1 MDSNTLLPLLSAF
14 YTETTTAKTPAQ
26 RRIAA
31 QEFSLLL
38 RGMMLSAMTS
48 QNPLL
53 NSWDSSESFSTPAS
67 QSQPAMG
74 GELMSLL
81 GLASSEQSSLPGL
94 SFLQQMGQLAPTSSN
109 TRRSLYGLEDTSSI
123 PNASAIS
130 NTPLSDLFERIA
142 AQQMRF
148 QSSIIRPPFT
158 IPHRQTDSSQAQ
170 PAKGLHINQFAV
182 EKQVGGDGAN
192 ANCGPASLVMALRAL
207 GLQLPGETA
216 NSTDGELVDL
226 ARRIMVLDSDR
237 DGITEAGYRSE
248 KEHSTYTYFP
258 ELLQGARL
266 AGAST
271 EWLSPTAL
279 DIQRA
284 VANGAKVI
292 VSGTFEDK
300 TPLPWTGD
308 SDVDS
313 AIAPGGA
320 TEHYVVITE
329 YDPNRKLFTVHD
341 PGRHAPHKVTAATLE
356 DFMRGNAGALAIS
369 RA

>member
-14 YTETTTAKTPAQ
+14 YTETAAAKTPAQ
-26 RRIAA
+26 RRVAA

-38 RGMMLSAMTS
+38 RGVMLSAMTS

-53 NSWDSSESFSTPAS
+53 NSWDSSESFSATAS
-67 QSQPAMG
+67 QSQPAMSNG
-74 GELMSLL
+74 LMSLL
-81 GLASSEQSSLPGL
+81 GLASTEQSGLPGL
-94 SFLQQMGQLAPTSSN
+94 SFLQQIGQFATTGSN
-109 TRRSLYGLEDTSSI
+109 TRQSLYGLESI
-123 PNASAIS
+123 NSAPNASALS
-130 NTPLSDLFERIA
+130 NTPLSELFERIA

-148 QSSIIRPPFT
+148 QSSIRPPFS
-158 IPHRQTDSSQAQ
+158 IPHRQTDSSQPQ
-170 PAKGLHINQFAV
+170 PAKGSHINQFAV

-216 NSTDGELVDL
+216 NSTDGEVVDL

-237 DGITEAGYRSE
+237 DGVTETGNRSE

-258 ELLQGARL
+258 ELLRGARL

-284 VANGAKVI
+284 IANGAKVI

-308 SDVDS
+308 SEIDS

-369 RA
+369 RT